1 VIDTTSLKSDRKHP
15 KGDMWVSEI
24 RVRAGK
30 GTAALRRLIAL
41 VRRYENLSGAD

>member
-1 VIDTTSLKSDRKHP
+1 MPNLKSDRKHP

-30 GTAALRRLIAL
+30 ETAALRRLIAL
-41 VRRYENLSGAD
+41 VRRYENLSGTD